1 MKHFTYKTAGTCS
14 KFIDFDMEDGIL
26 HNVKFTGGCDGNLQ
40 GIPKLVEGM
49 HAEEV
54 IRRVKGISCNGRP
67 TSCPDQL
74 AQACMQAL
82 AQQ

>member
-1 MKHFTYKTAGTCS
+1 MKHYTYMTAGTCA
-14 KFIDFDMEDGIL
+14 KQIDFDMEDGIL
-26 HNVKFTGGCDGNLQ
+26 HNVVFIGGCNGNLQ

-54 IRRVKGISCNGRP
+54 INRVKGISCNGRP

-74 AQACMQAL
+74 ARDCELAL
-82 AQQ
+82 ADQ